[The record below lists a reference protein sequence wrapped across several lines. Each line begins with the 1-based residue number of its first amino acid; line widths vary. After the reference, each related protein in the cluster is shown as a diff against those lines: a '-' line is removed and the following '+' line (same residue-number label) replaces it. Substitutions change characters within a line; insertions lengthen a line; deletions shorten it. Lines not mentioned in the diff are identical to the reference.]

1 MHIGV
6 TEILIVVLIVI
17 LLFGPGRIEK
27 IFSEMGKGI
36 HSFKDGLQGKQDD
49 ETTEETATDKTA
61 KKKSKK

>member
-6 TEILIVVLIVI
+6 TEILIIVLIVI

-36 HSFKDGLQGKQDD
+36 RSFKDGLQGKKED
-49 ETTEETATDKTA
+49 EETEESKEEASS